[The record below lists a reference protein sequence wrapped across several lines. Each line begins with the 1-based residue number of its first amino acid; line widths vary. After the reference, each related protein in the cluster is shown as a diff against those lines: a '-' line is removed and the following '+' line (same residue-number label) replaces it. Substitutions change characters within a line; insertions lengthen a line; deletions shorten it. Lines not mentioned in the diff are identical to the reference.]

1 MTFSGEGNSVGAFTH
16 TITLIGASTDDR
28 ETVEAR
34 VDSGAIFTA
43 IPSPILERRLVPA
56 EALRTWG
63 GAGV

>member
-1 MTFSGEGNSVGAFTH
+1 MGAFTH

-34 VDSGAIFTA
+34 VDAGAIFTA
-43 IPSPILERRLVPA
+43 IPSPILERRLVPE